1 MASRRWEEEED
12 NFIARCVSLGMT
24 NAMIHAAFIQEVN
37 QHRSPD
43 AIAKRR
49 STILT
54 REKEDVPEP
63 DEQIRFSEDDDTL
76 GVSVVS
82 AGEIKTV
89 DALRLAAKVD
99 LELWEEHKAD
109 VRNRYAPMKNADG
122 KIVVIEIRY
131 IKIEYRRRSR
141 SLFDLT
147 PAIIKIA
154 KPRIANSRKSTT
166 DVSVHFGD
174 KHIPYDDERNTSIL
188 HQIMEI
194 LDPTVLVDH
203 GDTLDC
209 EQISRYPKDP
219 FHRVS
224 LKEEIELGRKH
235 FGELSSLVRDD
246 CEKIWFEGNHEER
259 LHRIVYEMADHRA
272 YGELLTLPEVR
283 AALRWESLLGLES
296 LGWRSFPYQSD
307 GQRKNFHVLF
317 DKLVLKHGASTGKN
331 GAEKEYQKYGKGGLS
346 GHLHRIEVF
355 SRRDWNGQHQWHV
368 LPMLGSI
375 RDDYVDHANWQ
386 AGLMV
391 VTWSPKRD
399 RFGFEPVQIIDG
411 ECIFRGMRLVG

>member
-1 MASRRWEEEED
+1 MAPRRWAEHED
-12 NFIARCVSLGMT
+12 NFISRCVALGLS
-24 NAMIHAAFIQEVN
+24 NPKIHAAFVLEVN
-37 QHRSPD
+37 EYRSLD

-49 STILT
+49 STIQS
-54 REKEDVPEP
+54 RGKDVPEA
-63 DEQIRFSEDDDTL
+63 DEQIRFDESDEAL
-76 GVSVVS
+76 KVAVVS

-89 DALRLAAKVD
+89 DELRVAAEID
-99 LELWEEHKAD
+99 LDLWEEHKAD
-109 VRNRYAPMKNADG
+109 VRNRYAPMKDADG
-122 KIVVIEIRY
+122 QIVVIEIRY
-131 IKIEYRRRSR
+131 IKIEYRRKARSM
-141 SLFDLT
+141 FDLS

-166 DVSVHFGD
+166 DISIHFGD
-174 KHIPYDDERNTSIL
+174 KHIPYDDERHTSIL
-188 HQIMEI
+188 HQII
-194 LDPTVLVDH
+194 DITDPSTLVDH

-219 FHRVS
+219 FHRVG
-224 LKEEIELGRKH
+224 LKQEIDLGRKH
-235 FGELSSLVRDD
+235 FGELSSLVREG
-246 CEKIWFEGNHEER
+246 CTKLWFEGNHEQR

-283 AALRWESLLGLES
+283 AALRWESLLGLDS
-296 LGWRSFPYQSD
+296 LGWRGFPYQSD
-307 GQRKNFHVLF
+307 GKRKNFHVLF

-331 GAEKEYQKYGKGGLS
+331 SAEKEYNKYGKGGLS
-346 GHLHRIEVF
+346 GHLHRIEVY

-391 VTWSPKRD
+391 VSWSPKRD
-399 RFGFEPVQIIDG
+399 RFGFEPIQIIDG